1 MSRSSIAEDYERQ
14 LIRHLQEDLNR
25 RLRLIDGIIDRPEMA
40 MMMFNIASS
49 MMLGAQVF
57 AATNARP
64 ETNIPALLDELSAN
78 FAATV
83 ARNRERVL
91 RTAAAIQRG
100 DRLEEAF

>member
-14 LIRHLQEDLNR
+14 LLQHLQEDLNR
-25 RLRLIDGIIDRPEMA
+25 RLKLVDGIIDRPEMA

-64 ETNIPALLDELSAN
+64 ET
-78 FAATV
+78 
-83 ARNRERVL
+83 VL